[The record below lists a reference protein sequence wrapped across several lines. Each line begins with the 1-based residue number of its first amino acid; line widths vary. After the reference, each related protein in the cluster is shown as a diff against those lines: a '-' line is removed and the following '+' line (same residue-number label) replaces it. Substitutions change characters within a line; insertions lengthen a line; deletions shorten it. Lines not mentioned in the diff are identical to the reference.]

1 MSSRNAIKT
10 PKEKDKIMAAE
21 RKKNIKVKIENGR
34 AAAAEIQKLLQEIQ
48 LKEIRIESIKGEIST
63 YRVMLKNL
71 NRKGIRK
78 MENNIYNGSSTNNVA
93 STAESVVKET
103 KSRKPRATNEEKK
116 AALIGQI
123 SRKEG
128 DIKKIEGEIA
138 VLKEKIKAIDQQ
150 ERDKDLKAISELLSK
165 KNIDPKELI
174 KELVEKNNKE

>member
-1 MSSRNAIKT
+1 
-10 PKEKDKIMAAE
+10 MAAE

-93 STAESVVKET
+93 STESVVKET